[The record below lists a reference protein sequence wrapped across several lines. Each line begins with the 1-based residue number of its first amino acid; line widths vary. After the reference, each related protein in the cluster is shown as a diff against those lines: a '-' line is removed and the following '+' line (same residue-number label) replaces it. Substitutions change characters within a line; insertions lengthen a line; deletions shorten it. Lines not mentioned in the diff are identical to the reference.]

1 MAKHLQTGTKLLTLM
16 AENQT
21 NKWKR
26 ELAEIKDNF
35 KLTNLSKK
43 RKDDIV
49 STKEEPEALKKKKSP
64 KQRNLWKVTYMSQN
78 KNLL

>member
-35 KLTNLSKK
+35 KLTNLLKK
-43 RKDDIV
+43 RTDDIV
-49 STKEEPEALKKKKSP
+49 STKEEPEALKKKNP
-64 KQRNLWKVTYMSQN
+64 PN
-78 KNLL
+78 KETSGKLHT